1 MRTRSCLFVPTRF
14 FHGKEGVVGSSP
26 TEGLADFQGFYQDRR
41 AAGNRHG
48 TPMEHATRFRDSR
61 QGLGALAWLRR
72 GDRARSAV
80 LTGYRSLSAQARW
93 AARTRFRARA
103 ICSSALIR

>member
-41 AAGNRHG
+41 AAEKVSWNTRG
-48 TPMEHATRFRDSR
+48 TRY
-61 QGLGALAWLRR
+61 
-72 GDRARSAV
+72 AV
-80 LTGYRSLSAQARW
+80 S
-93 AARTRFRARA
+93 
-103 ICSSALIR
+103 